1 LLKIKGLGLPGP
13 FLYIYSM
20 KKEKLLILERKDL
33 IHSSINKKID
43 DIDIRDLRLL
53 AYSNILTSNFVVF
66 IDENG
71 KNKILK
77 NRYGI

>member
-1 LLKIKGLGLPGP
+1 
-13 FLYIYSM
+13 M
-20 KKEKLLILERKDL
+20 KKEELLILERKDL
-33 IHSSINKKID
+33 IHGAIDKKID

>member
-1 LLKIKGLGLPGP
+1 
-13 FLYIYSM
+13 M